1 VSLDRADAIIDG
13 VALDPRVKRS
23 FVAMLLRTGILLGF
37 LVSKNWT
44 PLPRFFI
51 SVDSKGG

>member
-1 VSLDRADAIIDG
+1 VKLEIE
-13 VALDPRVKRS
+13 VALDPWVKRS